1 MLPLLLWLL
10 VGTLDLGRAYYEVVA
25 LQAAAS
31 AGSLLAFDSQRASYP
46 STVADAEAAVRTII
60 VASSSVPIDPSSGIA
75 LSIPW
80 TSGSTYSIT
89 VSKPFTLITPGMRQ
103 ILGLA
108 GGTTSITLQ
117 ATITGTHS

>member
-31 AGSLLAFDSQRASYP
+31 AGSLMAFDSQRASYP
-46 STVADAEAAVRTII
+46 STVTDAEAAVRSVI
-60 VASSSVPIDPSSGIA
+60 VASSTVPIDSSNGIS

-80 TSGSTYSIT
+80 ASGSTYTIT

-103 ILGLA
+103 ILGLT
-108 GGTTSITLQ
+108 GGATSITLQ
-117 ATITGTHS
+117 ATITGTQS